1 MQSSY
6 LGLHVY
12 SKVMGDSLR
21 QLFLRHQ
28 QEITSQFP
36 AIDTKKLLSSKYLHE
51 FDRYVQC
58 PTWGWP
64 TEGAYYR
71 DSSCIDAVM
80 DVRIPL
86 LGIHAKDDP
95 VSFGYCASRCAREG

>member
-1 MQSSY
+1 M
-6 LGLHVY
+6 
-12 SKVMGDSLR
+12 
-21 QLFLRHQ
+21 
-28 QEITSQFP
+28 
-36 AIDTKKLLSSKYLHE
+36 
-51 FDRYVQC
+51 QC

-71 DSSCIDAVM
+71 DASCIDAVM

-95 VSFGYCASRCAREG
+95 VSSTFPLPSLFWMEKRDELGNLICFASE